1 METRTQAREPLR
13 RDRMAGMLGAFVV
26 HAGLFMGGNAL
37 VQPAEYSIEPGSGG
51 MELHL
56 VAALPAATG
65 GVTQTG
71 VRPAPFIASPDETFA
86 NPEPIP
92 PSAPAPQAVS
102 PLSPVSDSAN
112 PFPAAGDGS
121 SAVPGTDPT
130 TFHSEG
136 GGHRDGKPSR
146 LKNPAPPYP
155 LEARRLGQEG
165 LVVLVVRIDPTGCP
179 TRVELGQ
186 SSGFPLLDDSALKTV
201 RRWRFRPRRVAGMA
215 AESIMEVPIR
225 FILEDAD
232 GR

>member
-1 METRTQAREPLR
+1 MNASVLR
-13 RDRMAGMLGAFVV
+13 RDRIASVVGALVI
-26 HAGLFMGGNAL
+26 HAGLFAVGGSAL
-37 VQPAEYSIEPGSGG
+37 SQPSEYGIEPGSGG

-56 VAALPAATG
+56 VAALPEAAG
-65 GVTQTG
+65 GMKQERAPLT
-71 VRPAPFIASPDETFA
+71 PAITEPEDGFA
-86 NPEPIP
+86 LREPIP
-92 PSAPAPQAVS
+92 EPLPAISRPSRNS
-102 PLSPVSDSAN
+102 ESAN
-112 PFPAAGDGS
+112 PLTAVGDGS

-136 GGHRDGKPSR
+136 GGHRDGKPSH

-215 AESIMEVPIR
+215 AESVIEVPIR

-232 GR
+232 GRR